1 MASLDQ
7 NKFLED
13 ILTIDQD
20 HQLFKEGV
28 IRYKSQSLKRRLQLD
43 QLLAEFQL
51 QRYLKQ
57 DAYEFDDL

>member
-7 NKFLED
+7 NILLDD
-13 ILTIDQD
+13 ILTADQD

-28 IRYKSQSLKRRLQLD
+28 IRYKAQSVKKRLQLD

-51 QRYLKQ
+51 QRFLRQ